1 MNQKLN
7 TGDSVRSLTK
17 QSDNNWVF
25 MKEDNTTILFDYG
38 VWNNSEK
45 KEMTLY
51 NRGYGIATVDLESIT
66 EESRQFVDENI
77 II

>member
-7 TGDSVRSLTK
+7 TGDSVRSLTE

-38 VWNNSEK
+38 VWNNSR
-45 KEMTLY
+45 KERNDT
-51 NRGYGIATVDLESIT
+51 I
-66 EESRQFVDENI
+66 
-77 II
+77 